1 VTEPSWVCMIRCIR
15 ASVSRSTEEVAS
27 SNTNILQRLLMARTR
42 ATSRQCPP
50 STLSWYSQ
58 SCLSPTLKFPP
69 SPVTSASN
77 CSLSRRPDPGLELFR
92 TTARRSLSSA
102 SDRKP
107 FGSML
112 ALKQLVSDLS
122 LGLIR
127 TVQCLRRGKR
137 PAE

>member
-1 VTEPSWVCMIRCIR
+1 MIRCIK

-27 SNTNILQRLLMARTR
+27 SSTKILHRLLIARTR
-42 ATSRQCPP
+42 ATCRQPMHVEMVR
-50 STLSWYSQ
+50 YSQ

-77 CSLSRRPDPGLELFR
+77 CSLSRRLDPGLELFR

-112 ALKQLVSDLS
+112 ALNKLVSGFS
-122 LGLIR
+122 SGLIR
-127 TVQCLRRGKR
+127 TVQCLRRGRR